1 MQCMGSDINEW
12 ICNSNEIR
20 SKTLLFIQSD
30 AVYDFIW
37 NQEKFHCKFMFQM
50 FKWKFIVHVI

>member
-1 MQCMGSDINEW
+1 MGSDINEW

-30 AVYDFIW
+30 AVYDFI
-37 NQEKFHCKFMFQM
+37 
-50 FKWKFIVHVI
+50 